1 MRNPTLVTDGKVAY
15 TGDMLE
21 AAFQS
26 PKSRVA
32 MLGTLSELHQEPIQ
46 YDLKT
51 LRRLVKDLQPDL
63 LCAEIHPDD
72 WQAGELGRLAP
83 EYREALVPLSRRT
96 DMIIVPVSVSKNW
109 ELVTPLGGP
118 LVGLRS
124 LAVRLLNHQLR
135 LMQRL
140 ANGPQAINSG
150 LFGWICDCMCTL
162 TAWVCGPQARRAW
175 DQANQA
181 LLENILTAIRRDPG
195 RRVLVTVDCRRRHRL
210 ELALRRVPEV
220 ELVDYRHL

>member
-1 MRNPTLVTDGKVAY
+1 
-15 TGDMLE
+15 
-21 AAFQS
+21 
-26 PKSRVA
+26 
-32 MLGTLSELHQEPIQ
+32 MLGTLAELHREPIQ
-46 YDLKT
+46 YDLRT

-72 WQAGELGRLAP
+72 WQSGELSRLPP
-83 EYREALVPLSRRT
+83 EYRETLVPLSRRT
-96 DMIIVPVSVSKNW
+96 DIIIIPVSGMRER
-109 ELVTPLGGP
+109 ELFAPRGERLPGF
-118 LVGLRS
+118 RS
-124 LAVRLLNHQLR
+124 LVVRLLNGQLW

-150 LFGWICDCMCTL
+150 LFGWMCDCVCRF
-162 TAWVCGPQARRAW
+162 TAWVGGPQVQQSW

-181 LLENILTAIRRDPG
+181 IVKNVLGVVRRDPG

-210 ELALRRVPEV
+210 EQALRHLPEV